1 MCPTRHAC
9 NVIKRFQCIL
19 NLLKR
24 HFYCNPVRLT
34 LFIGKHYLHLII
46 VLLLSPYFI
55 YKRSIVHFL
64 LKLFLSLCIR
74 KVGWISQLHWSF
86 LLLIFI
92 PFLCVVL
99 HQVFIL
105 IKFYVSIFSYS
116 TVVFTYN
123 NVWFNNTE
131 QCKTLHTHNILN
143 NSFIEIFIIEEKLPF
158 R

>member
-1 MCPTRHAC
+1 M
-9 NVIKRFQCIL
+9 
-19 NLLKR
+19 
-24 HFYCNPVRLT
+24 
-34 LFIGKHYLHLII
+34 
-46 VLLLSPYFI
+46 LLSPYFI

-116 TVVFTYN
+116 TVVFTHN

-131 QCKTLHTHNILN
+131 QCKTFHTHNILN
-143 NSFIEIFIIEEKLPF
+143 NSFIEIFIIEEKLPLYTVF
-158 R
+158 RSISKLIIYLIWQKPIFDYVYNLNNTKPLIWYYT